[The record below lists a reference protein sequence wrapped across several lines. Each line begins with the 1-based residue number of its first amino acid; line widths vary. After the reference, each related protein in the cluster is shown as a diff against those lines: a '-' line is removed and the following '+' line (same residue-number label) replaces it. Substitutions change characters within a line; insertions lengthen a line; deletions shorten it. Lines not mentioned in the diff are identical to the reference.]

1 MDISNQE
8 KQYGESFSDFFART
22 SFRTNQTRQKALLSN
37 SLATL
42 LLSHRQI
49 NNKTRHLFT
58 ILLVVYFMLQR
69 VDARI
74 KKRRSDLTASRGE
87 LIEVNVESAF
97 EPIIQET
104 GVPHISHLTR

>member
-1 MDISNQE
+1 
-8 KQYGESFSDFFART
+8 
-22 SFRTNQTRQKALLSN
+22 
-37 SLATL
+37 
-42 LLSHRQI
+42 
-49 NNKTRHLFT
+49 
-58 ILLVVYFMLQR
+58 MLQR

-104 GVPHISHLTR
+104 GVLTSPILQDKNRSVFITNFNFIKKLFFINFLLLVTD

>member
-1 MDISNQE
+1 
-8 KQYGESFSDFFART
+8 
-22 SFRTNQTRQKALLSN
+22 
-37 SLATL
+37 
-42 LLSHRQI
+42 
-49 NNKTRHLFT
+49 
-58 ILLVVYFMLQR
+58 MLQR

-104 GVPHISHLTR
+104 GVLTSPIVHDRKLISFNKKIAILI

>member
-1 MDISNQE
+1 
-8 KQYGESFSDFFART
+8 
-22 SFRTNQTRQKALLSN
+22 
-37 SLATL
+37 
-42 LLSHRQI
+42 
-49 NNKTRHLFT
+49 
-58 ILLVVYFMLQR
+58 MLQR

-104 GVPHISHLTR
+104 GVLTSPTLQAELGNVNFVSVRAL

>member
-1 MDISNQE
+1 
-8 KQYGESFSDFFART
+8 
-22 SFRTNQTRQKALLSN
+22 
-37 SLATL
+37 
-42 LLSHRQI
+42 
-49 NNKTRHLFT
+49 
-58 ILLVVYFMLQR
+58 LQR

-104 GVPHISHLTR
+104 GALTSLSLQAELGKVNFVSCRAL

>member
-1 MDISNQE
+1 
-8 KQYGESFSDFFART
+8 
-22 SFRTNQTRQKALLSN
+22 
-37 SLATL
+37 
-42 LLSHRQI
+42 
-49 NNKTRHLFT
+49 
-58 ILLVVYFMLQR
+58 MLQR

-104 GVPHISHLTR
+104 GVPHIYHLTR